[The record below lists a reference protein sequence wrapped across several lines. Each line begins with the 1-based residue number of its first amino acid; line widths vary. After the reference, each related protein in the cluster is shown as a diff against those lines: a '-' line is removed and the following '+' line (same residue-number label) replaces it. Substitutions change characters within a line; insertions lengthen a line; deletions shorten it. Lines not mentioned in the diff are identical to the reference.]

1 MLFASFVSGLIGV
14 PGRQVRFSH
23 PRPLEEAPTSAL
35 SAQKAERQERFNESF
50 YTRSEKS
57 ARLLS
62 EPQSR
67 PDSGSKN
74 RRQSGE
80 PRADRQAR
88 SQRHSAPAST
98 TRAEPQQNR
107 KPRTEAAI
115 GCYVCDGRGHFAKE
129 CPTRLRKEKKLS
141 DSPGRKTPSERSHV
155 PGDKRETR
163 TSGNENEA

>member
-1 MLFASFVSGLIGV
+1 M
-14 PGRQVRFSH
+14 
-23 PRPLEEAPTSAL
+23 
-35 SAQKAERQERFNESF
+35 KAFI
-50 YTRSEKS
+50 
-57 ARLLS
+57 LG
-62 EPQSR
+62 P
-67 PDSGSKN
+67 KN
-74 RRQSGE
+74 RHAYCPNRRVDRTQVAKIEGNQSGE